1 MEIINI
7 ENEYAKIKMY
17 QCGQAKTD
25 ARCVGDLTI
34 PLSLIQIL
42 HPREKESGGGGGSGG
57 GGSGGG
63 SGISGGENGA
73 TPIVTS
79 GSVTGKN
86 RGDHPN
92 QQQHHH
98 HNDTDFSLQHAMAN
112 DELLAS
118 IQPSGTNACVITNA
132 PLYLCTFVLL

>member
-7 ENEYAKIKMY
+7 ENEHAKIKMY

-42 HPREKESGGGGGSGG
+42 HPREKESGGGGGSGDG
-57 GGSGGG
+57 SGSGGG
-63 SGISGGENGA
+63 SGA
-73 TPIVTS
+73 TPIMTS
-79 GSVTGKN
+79 GSVTGKG
-86 RGDHPN
+86 RGDHLH

-98 HNDTDFSLQHAMAN
+98 HHHNNKDTARTYAEVWKL
-112 DELLAS
+112 
-118 IQPSGTNACVITNA
+118 
-132 PLYLCTFVLL
+132 

>member
-7 ENEYAKIKMY
+7 ENEHAKIKMY

-42 HPREKESGGGGGSGG
+42 HPREKKSGGGGGGSGDG
-57 GGSGGG
+57 SGSGGG
-63 SGISGGENGA
+63 SGA
-73 TPIVTS
+73 TPIMTS
-79 GSVTGKN
+79 GSVTGKG
-86 RGDHPN
+86 RGDHLH

-98 HNDTDFSLQHAMAN
+98 HHHNNTDFSLQHAMAN

-118 IQPSGTNACVITNA
+118 IQPSGKYPC
-132 PLYLCTFVLL
+132 PCDYKCTSTAVLVLL